1 MSVEP
6 AGQLFSIND
15 SIYYSVKKLAGLDRD
30 YNAFDLDILTHL
42 NSIFVIL
49 FQLGLGP
56 DTPYQVT
63 SPEETWA
70 DFIGEDDPG
79 PLNMIREYISLKLRI
94 RFDPPTSGILR
105 DALLEQ
111 IKEDEFRLFI
121 EGEERG
127 RLHGNANP
135 DKSDADI

>member
-49 FQLGLGP
+49 YQLGLGP
-56 DTPYQVT
+56 DTPYQV
-63 SPEETWA
+63 SDPDQTWA
-70 DFIGEDDPG
+70 DFLGEDEVPS
-79 PLNMIREYISLKLRI
+79 LNMIREYVSLKLRI

-127 RLHGNANP
+127 RLRGNTNP